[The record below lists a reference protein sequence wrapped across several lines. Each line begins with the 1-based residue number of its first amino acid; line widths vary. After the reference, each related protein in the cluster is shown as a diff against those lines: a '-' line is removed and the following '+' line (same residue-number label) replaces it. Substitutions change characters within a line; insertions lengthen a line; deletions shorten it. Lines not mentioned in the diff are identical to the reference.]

1 MDIDVIQNKN
11 LYEKLL
17 KENLNKKWSFLN
29 NNYISNINNYENKRI
44 PDLNLVKEKI
54 KSKLGFISPFVFL
67 TDFIHD
73 KELKFNANHMDK
85 ALLILY
91 DFISSVTHRDMAMH
105 MGASTYRDLQYDFFY
120 NYCKQLHEWCDYM
133 LHNEYFSNSN
143 LRIVGKYIDN
153 LPSYLNNITLF
164 LNIFDS
170 RIDYTKNNNKLKKD
184 GFLTFVLID
193 INGYILYTSESIHS
207 SNLSNEHGLDIIKS
221 KFNNIDFNNFIDED
235 DCILV
240 YTNLENIDGYIL
252 KKNNKI
258 IHELETFYF
267 KKFSSDV
274 IDKINNYFIFSE
286 LLYLSPKLNIKSMR
300 THDIKEINEFR
311 IKIVSTLLNI
321 KKTSTIL
328 ELENNN
334 KYQLWKDDLFSFKKS
349 IISNNDIKPSI
360 VYNNLNDIKNKQYNK
375 LKSLQEKNKTIS

>member
-1 MDIDVIQNKN
+1 M
-11 LYEKLL
+11 
-17 KENLNKKWSFLN
+17 KK
-29 NNYISNINNYENKRI
+29 KRI
-44 PDLNLVKEKI
+44 PELNL
-54 KSKLGFISPFVFL
+54 
-67 TDFIHD
+67 
-73 KELKFNANHMDK
+73 
-85 ALLILY
+85 ALLIIY

-120 NYCKQLHEWCDYM
+120 NYYKQLHQWCDYM

-153 LPSYLNNITLF
+153 LPSYLNNVTLF

-170 RIDYTKNNNKLKKD
+170 RIDYTKNNIKLKKD

-193 INGYILYTSESIHS
+193 INGYILYISESIHS

-221 KFNNIDFNNFIDED
+221 KIDNIDFSNFMDED

-240 YTNLENIDGYIL
+240 HTNLEIIDGYIL

-267 KKFSSDV
+267 ETFSSDV
-274 IDKINNYFIFSE
+274 IDKINNYFVFSE

-300 THDIKEINEFR
+300 SHDIKEIQEFR
-311 IKIVSTLLNI
+311 IKIISTLLNI
-321 KKTSTIL
+321 KKIDIIL

-334 KYQLWKDDLFSFKKS
+334 KYQLWKDVSYSFKKS
-349 IISNNDIKPSI
+349 IISNN
-360 VYNNLNDIKNKQYNK
+360 VIKNY
-375 LKSLQEKNKTIS
+375 

>member
-1 MDIDVIQNKN
+1 MDIDVIQNKV

-17 KENLNKKWSFLN
+17 KENVNKKWIFLH
-29 NNYISNINNYENKRI
+29 NNYFSTINDYEKKRI
-44 PDLNLVKEKI
+44 PELNLVKEKI
-54 KSKLGFISPFVFL
+54 KLKLGFVSPFVFL
-67 TDFIHD
+67 TNFIND
-73 KELKFNANHMDK
+73 KKLKYNANHMDK
-85 ALLILY
+85 ALLIIY

-120 NYCKQLHEWCDYM
+120 NYYKQLHQWCDYM

-153 LPSYLNNITLF
+153 LPSYLNNVTLF

-193 INGYILYTSESIHS
+193 INGYILYISESIHS

-221 KFNNIDFNNFIDED
+221 KFDNIDFCNFMDED

-240 YTNLENIDGYIL
+240 HTNLEIIDGYVL

-267 KKFSSDV
+267 ETFSSDV
-274 IDKINNYFIFSE
+274 IDKINNYFVFSE

-300 THDIKEINEFR
+300 NHDIKEVQEFR

-321 KKTSTIL
+321 KKISIIL

-334 KYQLWKDDLFSFKKS
+334 KYQLWKDVSYSFKKS
-349 IISNNDIKPSI
+349 IISNNIIRPSI
-360 VYNNLNDIKNKQYNK
+360 VHNNLNNIKSKQYNK
-375 LKSLQEKNKTIS
+375 LKLLKEKVTDIK

>member
-1 MDIDVIQNKN
+1 
-11 LYEKLL
+11 
-17 KENLNKKWSFLN
+17 
-29 NNYISNINNYENKRI
+29 
-44 PDLNLVKEKI
+44 
-54 KSKLGFISPFVFL
+54 
-67 TDFIHD
+67 
-73 KELKFNANHMDK
+73 
-85 ALLILY
+85 
-91 DFISSVTHRDMAMH
+91 
-105 MGASTYRDLQYDFFY
+105 
-120 NYCKQLHEWCDYM
+120 M

-170 RIDYTKNNNKLKKD
+170 RIDYTKNNNKFKKD

>member
-1 MDIDVIQNKN
+1 
-11 LYEKLL
+11 
-17 KENLNKKWSFLN
+17 
-29 NNYISNINNYENKRI
+29 
-44 PDLNLVKEKI
+44 
-54 KSKLGFISPFVFL
+54 
-67 TDFIHD
+67 
-73 KELKFNANHMDK
+73 MDK
-85 ALLILY
+85 ALLIIY
-91 DFISSVTHRDMAMH
+91 DFISSVTHSDMAMH
-105 MGASTYRDLQYDFFY
+105 MGSSTYIDLQYDFFY
-120 NYCKQLHEWCDYM
+120 NYCKQFHKWCDYM
-133 LHNEYFSNSN
+133 LHNKYFSKSN

-193 INGYILYTSESIHS
+193 INRYILYTSESIHS
-207 SNLSNEHGLDIIKS
+207 NNLSNEHGLDIIKS

-240 YTNLENIDGYIL
+240 YTNLEIIDGYIL

-267 KKFSSDV
+267 KNFSSDV

-286 LLYLSPKLNIKSMR
+286 LLYLSTKLNIKSMR

-321 KKTSTIL
+321 KKNIL
-328 ELENNN
+328 
-334 KYQLWKDDLFSFKKS
+334 F
-349 IISNNDIKPSI
+349 
-360 VYNNLNDIKNKQYNK
+360 
-375 LKSLQEKNKTIS
+375 